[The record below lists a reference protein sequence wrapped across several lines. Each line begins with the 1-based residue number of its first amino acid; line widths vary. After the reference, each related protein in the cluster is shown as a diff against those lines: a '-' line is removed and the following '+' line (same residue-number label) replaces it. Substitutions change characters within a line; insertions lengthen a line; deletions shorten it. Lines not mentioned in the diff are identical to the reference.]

1 MEDWEVWEQDMFY
14 DAQEYLSG
22 LDEDDEPP
30 QARAR
35 ANFPIIY
42 NINRSCGLFSYVQRT
57 KIRDKNFQKVLQPLK
72 IFSIIWVP
80 NQGGIQK

>member
-30 QARAR
+30 
-35 ANFPIIY
+35 
-42 NINRSCGLFSYVQRT
+42 
-57 KIRDKNFQKVLQPLK
+57 
-72 IFSIIWVP
+72 
-80 NQGGIQK
+80 